1 MIVRSDCGS
10 DNGLVAAMQSHFR
23 AGGDDEFAGAN
34 GHNMDLH
41 LQTRGSKGGGLLS
54 DKVVQ
59 TGGSFSSRTC
69 VNLE

>member
-1 MIVRSDCGS
+1 MVVKMVLLLQWSPISE
-10 DNGLVAAMQSHFR
+10 LVGMMNLQVQIAI
-23 AGGDDEFAGAN
+23 
-34 GHNMDLH
+34 NMDLN

-59 TGGSFSSRTC
+59 TGGSISSRTC